1 MFYFIRG
8 RIPNERSNHSN
19 RVLIAIYRP
28 LLGLVLRYPKT
39 TLGIAA
45 LLILLTVVP

>member
-1 MFYFIRG
+1 MFYFHPG
-8 RIPNERSNHSN
+8 RIPNERSNPLN

-39 TLGIAA
+39 TLG
-45 LLILLTVVP
+45 LRRC